1 MGAFN
6 WLNDAIDRFNYVG
19 NDGAVEGILIPE
31 GEEGNY
37 VRCWEANL
45 GHYLRTPNVLR
56 RCFFLS
62 PNELSVLWEL
72 VWRLDEN
79 GYGSVSQKTI
89 GKMMNQL
96 MKKGFIQK
104 KRTTATDII
113 RTCNLSKNPYI
124 LVSEGVHYWISFV
137 IGIFLPDQKGKKLES
152 QFDSNVSASLDLV
165 RKVVKQFVGQPRQY
179 QPFIE
184 RLQANG
190 DFKDLYVET
199 MRDLQDYLTDAYNAK
214 AFQING
220 LE

>member
-1 MGAFN
+1 MSVAGKPISAIISEPLTYCGDAF
-6 WLNDAIDRFNYVG
+6 F
-19 NDGAVEGILIPE
+19 
-31 GEEGNY
+31 
-37 VRCWEANL
+37 
-45 GHYLRTPNVLR
+45 
-56 RCFFLS
+56 S

-89 GKMMNQL
+89 ELYTGLSNKTVGKMMNQL

-152 QFDSNVSASLDLV
+152 QFDSNVCEC
-165 RKVVKQFVGQPRQY
+165 QP
-179 QPFIE
+179 
-184 RLQANG
+184 
-190 DFKDLYVET
+190 KC
-199 MRDLQDYLTDAYNAK
+199 
-214 AFQING
+214 
-220 LE
+220 